1 MKKIELESD
10 HVLVAYNDRSD
21 MTLDQD
27 LWKETVLAYSRG
39 DAEAYAMAYDA
50 LAAKRWEVKRA
61 GLKFGN
67 GFAPMYAYHPRTQV
81 LTRLCTHAPEIPAF
95 LAATLH
101 ECAFAEYSSS
111 APWSASKSDPWSGS
125 EMYALRHQI
134 SDLVAAGKN
143 VMCWVRYGPDL
154 ATLWLALGADDL
166 PAFDPQLGAA
176 GNMSAHPKARG
187 GVLLANDDNSV
198 VGSLPSTNIDV
209 VLHVQA
215 PDRYDQ
221 LRKREGDPAR
231 TVVEYRNDEVR
242 NACRALVPRTA
253 ASIGS

>member
-21 MTLDQD
+21 MSLDQD
-27 LWKETVLAYSRG
+27 LWKETILAYNRG
-39 DAEAYAMAYDA
+39 DAEAYALAYDA

-101 ECAFAEYSSS
+101 ERAFAEYSSS
-111 APWSASKSDPWSGS
+111 APWSTPKSDPWSGT

-134 SDLVAAGKN
+134 NGLVAAGKN
-143 VMCWVRYGPDL
+143 VMCWVKYGPDL
-154 ATLWLALGADDL
+154 AALWTALGADDL
-166 PAFDPQLGAA
+166 PAFDAQLGAA
-176 GNMSAHPKARG
+176 GNMSARPKVRG
-187 GVLLANDDNSV
+187 GVLLANDDNRV

-215 PDRYDQ
+215 PDNCEQ
-221 LRKREGDPAR
+221 LRKREGDPSR

-242 NACRALVPRTA
+242 DACRALTPLVDSA
-253 ASIGS
+253 LGS